1 MHRKEEINILIA
13 EDDVNANK
21 IIRKLIE
28 SLECNLV
35 GQAWT
40 GKEAIEL
47 TRSIK
52 PDVILMDLSMPD
64 IDGIEAT
71 RRIFQTDP
79 TPVVILTAYDTPDM
93 VEKASEAGAGA
104 YLVKM
109 PKTDELE
116 RAITVAMTRFDD
128 LMKLRNL
135 NRELKEEI
143 ARRVLAEKRR
153 EEAQNFLNRSMECSP
168 VGILLL
174 DKRSRFSYLNQTV
187 TSWLGRDRQEFIDKS
202 LAEVDP
208 LVMPRETTQV
218 IAEKI
223 KTAVQTGVAIAGK
236 EIEIIKQDDGL
247 MPVVFSVAGV
257 KSESGDILGGI
268 IQIVDITERVRVE
281 EALKHM
287 ATHDA
292 LTGLPNRRLFNDR
305 IELEMAHA
313 RRNQQKIGLMYFD
326 LDYFK
331 KVNDTFGHRIGDHL
345 LQLVGKRLA
354 ALLRESDTVARMGGD
369 EFTLI
374 SPEMASKEDAIPIA
388 ERVMSALRE
397 PFEFDGQRVRVST
410 SLGIAIYPDDGEDVD
425 TLMKHADIAMYRAKE
440 QGRDRYRYYDPDD

>member
-1 MHRKEEINILIA
+1 MRREEKINILIA

-47 TRSIK
+47 SRTIK

-71 RRIFQTDP
+71 REIFQTDP

-109 PKTDELE
+109 PKADELE
-116 RAITVAMTRFDD
+116 RAITVAMNRFDD

-174 DKRSRFSYLNQTV
+174 DQQSRFSYLNQTV
-187 TSWLGRDRQEFIDKS
+187 TTWLGRDRQEFIGKS
-202 LAEVDP
+202 LDEVNP
-208 LVMPRETTQV
+208 LIMPRETTQL

-223 KTAVQTGVAIAGK
+223 KTAVQTGAAIAGK
-236 EIEIIKQDDGL
+236 EIEIIKQDGDL

-257 KSESGDILGGI
+257 ESESGEILGGI
-268 IQIVDITERVRVE
+268 VQIVDITERVRVE

-313 RRNQQKIGLMYFD
+313 RRNQQKLGLIYFD

-345 LQLVGKRLA
+345 LRLVGKRLA
-354 ALLRESDTVARMGGD
+354 GLLRESDTVARMGGD

-374 SPEMASKEDAIPIA
+374 SPEMVSKEDAIPIA
-388 ERVMSALRE
+388 ERVMKALRK

-410 SLGIAIYPDDGEDVD
+410 SLGIAVFPDDGEDVD
-425 TLMKHADIAMYRAKE
+425 TLMKHADVAMYRAKE
-440 QGRDRYRYYDPDD
+440 QGRDRYQYYDPAD

>member
-1 MHRKEEINILIA
+1 MSRKEEINILIA

-47 TRSIK
+47 SRSIK

-71 RRIFQTDP
+71 REIFQTDP
-79 TPVVILTAYDTPDM
+79 RPVVILTAYDTPDM
-93 VEKASEAGAGA
+93 VEKASQAGAGA

-109 PKTDELE
+109 PKADELE

-135 NRELKEEI
+135 NLELKEEI
-143 ARRVLAEKRR
+143 VRRELAEKRR
-153 EEAQNFLNRSMECSP
+153 EEAQNFLNRSMESSP
-168 VGILLL
+168 VGVLLL
-174 DKRSRFSYLNQTV
+174 DQQSRFSYLNQTV
-187 TSWLGRDRQEFIDKS
+187 TTWLGRDRQEFIDKT
-202 LAEVDP
+202 LDDVNP
-208 LVMPRETTQV
+208 LVMPRETTQL

-223 KTAVQTGVAIAGK
+223 KTAVQTGAAIAGK
-236 EIEIIKQDDGL
+236 EIEIIKQDGDL

-257 KSESGDILGGI
+257 KSETGDILGGI
-268 IQIVDITERVRVE
+268 IHIVDITERVRVE
-281 EALKHM
+281 ESLKHM

-313 RRNQQKIGLMYFD
+313 RRNQQKLGLMYFD
-326 LDYFK
+326 LDDFK
-331 KVNDTFGHRIGDHL
+331 RVNDTFGHSVGDHL
-345 LQLVGKRLA
+345 LQLVGNRLA
-354 ALLRESDTVARMGGD
+354 NLLRESDTVARMGGD
-369 EFTLI
+369 EFILL
-374 SPEMASKEDAIPIA
+374 SPEMMNKQDAAPIA
-388 ERVMSALRE
+388 KRVMEALRR
-397 PFEFDGQRVRVST
+397 PFEFDGHSVRVST
-410 SLGIAIYPDDGEDVD
+410 SLGIAVFPDDGEDVD
-425 TLMKHADIAMYRAKE
+425 TLMKHADMAMYRSKE
-440 QGRDRYRYYDPDD
+440 QGRDRYHFYDPAD